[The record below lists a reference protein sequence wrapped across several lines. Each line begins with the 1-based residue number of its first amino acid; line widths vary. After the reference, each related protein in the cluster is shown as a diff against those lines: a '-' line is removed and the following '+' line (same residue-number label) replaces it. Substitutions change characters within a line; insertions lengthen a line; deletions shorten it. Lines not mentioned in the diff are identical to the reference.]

1 MNRKTP
7 AMEKDAEEPE
17 ADGRAVSLYQRII
30 GDVRDR
36 ILSGEWQ
43 PGHRI
48 PFEHELSAEYDC
60 SRMTVNKAMSELA
73 KAGLIERRRR
83 SGSFVS
89 RPRSQAAILEIH
101 DIRAE
106 VLALGLPYR
115 YELVSRRIGEA
126 EDDDDVG
133 FPDTQLLM
141 LSCRHFAGDQPF
153 CLESRAINLE
163 TVPEA
168 AAETF
173 EEIAPG
179 PWLLSRVPWSAAEH
193 TISAIEADE
202 AVAESLLVPRGSACL
217 VVQRRTWTDDQP
229 VTHVRLT
236 YAGRSHSL
244 VARFTP
250 RNG

>member
-1 MNRKTP
+1 M
-7 AMEKDAEEPE
+7 DADEQET
-17 ADGRAVSLYQRII
+17 DGKVVSLYQRII

-48 PFEHELSAEYDC
+48 PFEHELTAEYGC

-115 YELVSRRIGEA
+115 YELAARKIGPADDEA
-126 EDDDDVG
+126 EDDFG
-133 FPDTQLLM
+133 FPDGSKILVLD
-141 LSCRHFAGDQPF
+141 CRHFAGDQPF

-168 AAETF
+168 AEESFA
-173 EEIAPG
+173 EIAPG

-193 TISAIEADE
+193 TISAVEADDD
-202 AVAESLLVPRGSACL
+202 VAAALRIAKGSACL
-217 VVQRRTWTDDQP
+217 VVQRKTWSADQP

-236 YAGRSHSL
+236 YAGATHSL
-244 VARFTP
+244 VARFAP
-250 RNG
+250 QNG